1 MKINEIVINPSREEN
16 IEKYTLMFSGLPLT
30 PTPFYQNG
38 LELDYARAADQAE
51 YYGLF
56 EKNQLVAILILDFDR
71 LDLPQISLA
80 HTNTDRRG
88 QGLLRYL
95 ANRALDNY
103 PVLYSDTHQTKES
116 QHFWQMLMKFSEPRY
131 SVMIYDV
138 ATKQLASSKG
148 VSHDEIW
155 NQEEN
160 PIVAL
165 VRRDTSISEQAASLR
180 GSQIRARYGRD
191 DWSLWYG
198 SHNEDGYTNP

>member
-16 IEKYTLMFSGLPLT
+16 IEKYTSMFSGVSLC

-38 LELDYARAADQAE
+38 LELDYAVAVDQSE

-71 LDLPQISLA
+71 LDLPQISLS
-80 HTNTDRRG
+80 HTNIDRRG

-95 ANRALDNY
+95 ANRALDKH
-103 PVLYSDTHQTKES
+103 PVLYSDSHQTKES
-116 QHFWQMLMKFSEPRY
+116 QHFWQMLMKFPEPRY

-138 ATKQLASSKG
+138 TTKQLTSSKG
-148 VSHDEIW
+148 VSYDEIW

-165 VRRDTSISEQAASLR
+165 VRRNTSISEQAASIR

-191 DWSLWYG
+191 DWNLWYG
-198 SHNEDGYTNP
+198 HHNEDNYVNP